1 MKLVRGAWKLLVA
14 IKDGLVL
21 VAMLLF
27 FGLLFAALNARPGS
41 KPIRNGALVL
51 DLDGPIVEQ
60 PETPSITAM
69 LSGGGSKVPH
79 QFRLRDL
86 VRSIDAGRSDD
97 RVKALVLDLDEFG
110 GGYPA
115 SLNEVAD
122 AIRRFRDSGKPVL
135 AYATAYTDA

>member
-27 FGLLFAALNARPGS
+27 FGLVFAALNARPGS
-41 KPIRNGALVL
+41 KPIRAGALVL

-60 PETPSITAM
+60 PETPSVTAL
-69 LSGGGSKVPH
+69 LSGGGENVPH
-79 QFRLRDL
+79 QYRLRDV
-86 VRSIDAGRSDD
+86 VRSIDAARDDD
-97 RVKALVLDLDEFG
+97 RVKALVLDLDRFG

-115 SLNEVAD
+115 ALNEVAD
-122 AIRRFRDSGKPVL
+122 AIRRFRSGGKPVL
-135 AYATAYTDA
+135 STLR